1 MNIHDIVT
9 ALGGVKT
16 LYSAVSGLLTLL
28 LGKTKAAPFE
38 DDMPV
43 PVKAVLV
50 CLSLAEILVLEPAKS
65 AMGAERLAEYLAAA
79 LILSLLIYMA
89 VYYLFGYDKI
99 LATVTSGWFRTSIKY
114 SSVKILGGLWLTPAA
129 KSSPRIPQDFLA
141 DNAYDQ
147 DKVWPRIS
155 RLPVQLAAVL
165 FYFIIVLGLMGLL
178 ILFAL
183 LALPAA

>member
-16 LYSAVSGLLTLL
+16 LYSALSGLLTLL

-43 PVKAVLV
+43 PMKAVLV
-50 CLSLAEILVLEPAKS
+50 CLSLAEILIIEPAKNTL
-65 AMGAERLAEYLAAA
+65 GAELLAVYLAVA
-79 LILSLLIYMA
+79 LVLSLVIYLTL
-89 VYYLFGYDKI
+89 YYMFGYDKI
-99 LATVTSGWFRTSIKY
+99 IAAVKAGWFRTNIKY
-114 SSVKILGGLWLTPAA
+114 SQVKILGGLWKTPAA
-129 KSSPRIPQDFLA
+129 KSSSRNTQDFLA

-147 DKVWPRIS
+147 DKVWPRVS
-155 RLPVQLAAVL
+155 RLPAQIAAVL
-165 FYFIIVLGLMGLL
+165 SYIIIVVSLMGLL
-178 ILFAL
+178 ILLGL